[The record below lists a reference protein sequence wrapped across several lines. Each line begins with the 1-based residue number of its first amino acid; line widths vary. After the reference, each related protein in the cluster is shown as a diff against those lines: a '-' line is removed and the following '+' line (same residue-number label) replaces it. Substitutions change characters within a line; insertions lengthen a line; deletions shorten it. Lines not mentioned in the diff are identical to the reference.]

1 MSVVSRYQLGWLTL
15 CGLSRALTSHSR
27 AWLGVVVPGI
37 RLDVKTSYFPG
48 LNPSWCTVISES
60 EACRFV
66 GRAELPACGA
76 GSTPCG

>member
-1 MSVVSRYQLGWLTL
+1 MLMSVVSRYQLGWLTL

-60 EACRFV
+60 KALEKRAHMEAAV
-66 GRAELPACGA
+66 HSW
-76 GSTPCG
+76 GS